1 MLEKITKPIL
11 HPIRELAESGKLG
24 GVLLI
29 IATAVSMYV
38 TNSKNAESYLHF
50 WHQEIGNSFISMSL
64 GHWINDLLM
73 AIFFFLVGLEIK
85 RELAIG
91 ELSSPKK
98 IMLPL
103 MAALGGM
110 LMPAII
116 FFLFNN
122 GTEHIHGWAIPTA
135 TDIAFSLGV
144 LSLLGK
150 RVPLSLKIFLTA
162 LAIIDDLGGIVII
175 AVFYTKEIF
184 SIYLLY
190 AGAVMVLLFIMTS
203 LKIQKF
209 IFYLIPV
216 LCLWFFIYKSGIHAT
231 IAGVLAALFVP
242 IERVEKYE
250 HILHKPVNY
259 LILPLFALVNTTIPL
274 SNESIQHVFSNL
286 SLGIIIA
293 LLIGKSFGITLFTY
307 ISVKTKIGE
316 LQDNSD
322 IKDIFGVSMLAGIGF
337 TMSLFFT
344 TLSFNDVDSANT
356 AKLAIIIGSTLS
368 AIFGL
373 IFLSLTL
380 DKEAINT

>member
-1 MLEKITKPIL
+1 
-11 HPIRELAESGKLG
+11 
-24 GVLLI
+24 
-29 IATAVSMYV
+29 
-38 TNSKNAESYLHF
+38 
-50 WHQEIGNSFISMSL
+50 
-64 GHWINDLLM
+64 
-73 AIFFFLVGLEIK
+73 
-85 RELAIG
+85 
-91 ELSSPKK
+91 
-98 IMLPL
+98 MLPL

>member
-29 IATAVSMYV
+29 VATVVSMYI
-38 TNSKNAESYLHF
+38 TNSKHSEAYLHF
-50 WHQEIGNSFISMSL
+50 WHQEIGTLFISMSL

-73 AIFFFLVGLEIK
+73 SIFFFLVGLEIK

-103 MAALGGM
+103 MAAIGGM
-110 LMPAII
+110 LLPATI
-116 FFLFNN
+116 FYLFNK
-122 GTEHIHGWAIPTA
+122 GTEDLHGWAIPTA

-162 LAIIDDLGGIVII
+162 LAIIDDLGGIIII
-175 AVFYTKEIF
+175 AIFYTKEIF
-184 SIYLLY
+184 ANYLLY
-190 AGAVMVLLFIMTS
+190 AGVVMVVLYVMTS

-216 LCLWFFIYKSGIHAT
+216 LFLWYFIYKSGIHAT

-274 SNESIQHVFSNL
+274 SVESINHVFSNL
-286 SLGIIIA
+286 SLGIIVA
-293 LLIGKSFGITLFTY
+293 LLIGKSFGITLFTF

-344 TLSFNDVDSANT
+344 ALSFNDVDSANT
-356 AKLAIIIGSTLS
+356 AKLAIIIGSTFS
-368 AIFGL
+368 AIIGL

>member
-1 MLEKITKPIL
+1 MLERITKPIL

-29 IATAVSMYV
+29 VATAVSMYV
-38 TNSKNAESYLHF
+38 TNSKNSEAYLHF
-50 WHQEIGNSFISMSL
+50 WHQEIGTTFIAMSL

-85 RELAIG
+85 RELVVG

-103 MAALGGM
+103 MAAIGGM
-110 LMPAII
+110 LFPALIY
-116 FFLFNN
+116 FLFNHN
-122 GTEHIHGWAIPTA
+122 SAHLHGWAIPTA

-150 RVPLSLKIFLTA
+150 RVPLSLKVFLTA
-162 LAIIDDLGGIVII
+162 LAIIDDLGGIIII
-175 AVFYTKEIF
+175 ALFYTNEIHAN
-184 SIYLLY
+184 YLLY
-190 AGAVMVLLFIMTS
+190 AGATMVLLYVMTS

-209 IFYLIPV
+209 IFYLLPV
-216 LCLWFFIYKSGIHAT
+216 LCLWFFVYKSGVHAT
-231 IAGVLAALFVP
+231 VAGVLAALFVP
-242 IERVEKYE
+242 IEQVEKYE
-250 HILHKPVNY
+250 HALHKPVNY

-274 SNESIQHVFSNL
+274 SGDSVQHILSDL

-293 LLIGKSFGITLFTY
+293 LVVGKSLGITFFTY

-344 TLSFNDVDSANT
+344 ALSFNDVESANI
-356 AKLAIIIGSTLS
+356 ARLAIIIGSTFS
-368 AIFGL
+368 AICGL

-380 DKEAINT
+380 DKEAVNT